1 MKLNPRDRK
10 LLVFMGALVILA
22 GGYYFLYLAPGSL
35 SHRWKKVNEELAAKE
50 RRLKEAQT
58 AARMEEKLE
67 RDYFEAQARLKFAK
81 QRLPAEKEE
90 RLSQLLKNIYK
101 MGKDSGTTI
110 LTATPGPL
118 QAQVYYKI
126 RPISLSLKC
135 DLSSLVK
142 FLYNIEK
149 SQRLLD
155 VQGITITSDAQ
166 GNLGVSLRLAA
177 FVYVEE
183 STS

>member
-1 MKLNPRDRK
+1 MKLSPRDKK
-10 LLVFMGALVILA
+10 LLVFMGILVILA
-22 GGYYFLYLAPGSL
+22 GGYYFLHLAPGSL
-35 SHRWKKVNEELAAKE
+35 SHNWKKVNEELTAKE

-58 AARMEEKLE
+58 AARMEGKLE
-67 RDYFEAQARLKFAK
+67 RDYFEAQERLKYAK

-110 LTATPGPL
+110 LSVTPGAL
-118 QAQVYYKI
+118 QAQKYYKI

-135 DLSSLVK
+135 DLPSLVK

-155 VQGITITSDAQ
+155 VQGMAITSDAQ
-166 GNLGVSLRLAA
+166 GNLSVSLRLAT
-177 FVYVEE
+177 FVYIE
-183 STS
+183 

>member
-1 MKLNPRDRK
+1 MKLSPRDRK
-10 LLVFMGALVILA
+10 LLVFMGILVILA
-22 GGYYFLYLAPGSL
+22 GGYYFLHLAPGSL
-35 SHRWKKVNEELAAKE
+35 SHKWKKVNEELAAKE

-58 AARMEEKLE
+58 AARMEGKLE
-67 RDYFEAQARLKFAK
+67 RDYFEAQERLKYAK
-81 QRLPAEKEE
+81 LRLPAEKEE

-110 LTATPGPL
+110 LSVTPGAL
-118 QAQVYYKI
+118 QAQKYYKI

-135 DLSSLVK
+135 DLPSLVK

-155 VQGITITSDAQ
+155 VQGMTITSDAQ
-166 GNLGVSLRLAA
+166 GNLSVSLRLVT
-177 FVYVEE
+177 FVYVE
-183 STS
+183 